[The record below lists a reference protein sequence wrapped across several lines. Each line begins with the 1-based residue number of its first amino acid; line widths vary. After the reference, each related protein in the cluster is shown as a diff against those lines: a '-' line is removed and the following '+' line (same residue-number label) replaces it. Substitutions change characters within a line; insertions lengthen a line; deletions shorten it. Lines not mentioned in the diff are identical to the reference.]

1 MVKLFKLFL
10 LVLAASLLASCMG
23 GPVAMQIARS
33 IATKVADNAVAN
45 AMDVQDGPSN
55 RTDKNGA
62 IKDTEPDEVWMAMAT
77 SGFRTV
83 EQNDRLDITPS
94 PEAEAKPVQILQ
106 TNSLVR
112 VQLFNL
118 LIGDEKTAVFE
129 KARLIGALNL
139 PNRREWSRW
148 NVATGMTEN
157 DKKMITFLIPPEF
170 GKLPSGAL
178 TVVELASPGDLN
190 IARYKP

>member
-1 MVKLFKLFL
+1 
-10 LVLAASLLASCMG
+10 
-23 GPVAMQIARS
+23 
-33 IATKVADNAVAN
+33 
-45 AMDVQDGPSN
+45 
-55 RTDKNGA
+55 
-62 IKDTEPDEVWMAMAT
+62 MAT

-94 PEAEAKPVQILQ
+94 PEAEAEPVQILQ

-129 KARLIGALNL
+129 KARLVGALNL

>member
-1 MVKLFKLFL
+1 MIKLKLIL
-10 LVLAASLLASCMG
+10 LVLAASLLNGCVG
-23 GPVAMQIARS
+23 GPIVQQIASS
-33 IATKVADNAVAN
+33 IATKVADTAIAN

-55 RTDKNGA
+55 RKSQS
-62 IKDTEPDEVWMAMAT
+62 IVLKDTEPDDVWMAMAT

-83 EQNDRLDITPS
+83 DPS
-94 PEAEAKPVQILQ
+94 AEPVAEAPVEDQPQILQ

-118 LIGDEKTAVFE
+118 LIGDEKNAVFE
-129 KARLIGALNL
+129 KARLVGALNL
-139 PNRREWSRW
+139 PDRREWSRW
-148 NVATGMTEN
+148 NVATGMIEN

-178 TVVELASPGDLN
+178 ALVELAGPGDLN
-190 IARYKP
+190 IARYK